1 MLHLL
6 CSFRALCKHQLHHL
20 CKSASL
26 QAYTVCMQACVWFQ
40 VCDRSRV
47 WQLVVCHHWLCF
59 CSVHMNENVIAVS
72 ANVAS
77 PSSRVFICSVSADLI
92 RLYHGKKSTLLPSR
106 VLATEPTL
114 TQRRL
119 SDVFMPTSA
128 EKPGEV

>member
-1 MLHLL
+1 M
-6 CSFRALCKHQLHHL
+6 
-20 CKSASL
+20 
-26 QAYTVCMQACVWFQ
+26 
-40 VCDRSRV
+40 
-47 WQLVVCHHWLCF
+47 
-59 CSVHMNENVIAVS
+59 S